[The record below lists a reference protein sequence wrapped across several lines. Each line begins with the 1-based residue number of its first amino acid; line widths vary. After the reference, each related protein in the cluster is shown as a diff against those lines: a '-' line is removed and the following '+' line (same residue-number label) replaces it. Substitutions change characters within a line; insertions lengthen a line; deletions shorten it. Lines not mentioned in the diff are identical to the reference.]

1 MQRSIWQSLLTAL
14 LLVSSAAGN
23 ALAQQGS
30 VSGVVNDSANAA
42 VTSAT
47 VELINLATSNV
58 RNTRVDN
65 SGKFTFTDVAP
76 GQYRVVVKAPGYNET
91 GRGITVEK
99 APLNETFE
107 LSVGNIKE
115 VVTVTAN
122 RGLTADQDTPLNIT
136 VETSQS
142 IDEKLPVSP
151 GEVLKETP
159 SLFVFNSNSPL
170 SSPNLR
176 GLQASRVLLVVDGE
190 RVNNSRTEIQ
200 TFGASL
206 GSYIDTFNIENVE
219 VVAGAGASLY
229 GTDSLTGTVNFTTK
243 EPARP
248 DKGWIVGGKFQG
260 LYSSNETG
268 RKGNVTFNVSN
279 TKAAFNYSG
288 TLYRFDNYHFG
299 DPGNGSDI
307 GLAAIKKQQDELKY
321 LSNSNTSRQDFEI
334 SDSFVKNFGL
344 GVPQNSTR
352 TTVQNSQNHG
362 ANGFWNLW
370 LHPADKHS
378 LRIKGQNNRLGYYGF
393 PVQAPA
399 YWHDLQW
406 SSFEKNDKYGTRY
419 TGVELNGVVRRIE
432 GGYFHQKL
440 VRPIDNITLLTQL
453 INPQTRQQVLDPK
466 SNAAQTARPVCIAG
480 LYLTPA
486 TATSDPCS
494 SVIQSGLQTVVR
506 PSALTFN
513 KQVVVTNGADAQA
526 TLETVRHNNLIVG
539 YQFWRDKSGDE
550 LNSAVYNTTPGTP
563 GGTVPKFSPFAGYTL
578 NTAIPVIAG
587 KGTADSYN
595 QENAFFL
602 ADNYDPTRWL
612 RIALTY
618 RFSHFTSK
626 VFRAPDFP
634 LAGGKAAIAGP
645 APAGID
651 LSGATPLAPVV
662 NGTGDVTFTRNANTG
677 SLALI
682 GKPLNGVTVFG
693 RVGNSLRIPALIETF
708 FFRVFN
714 QGTFAF
720 VFYPNANIKPE
731 RGVNVDTGVK
741 IARKYFRA
749 GLTYYN
755 NTYTNFIEQTAPIL
769 QAGGPGTVTDR
780 INQELKTNFGF
791 AFWVQRRNTGRA
803 RTQGLEGEFEVPFK
817 LRNAGTLTLSNN
829 FSAQH
834 GQDLT
839 PLYSQYCALD
849 RQAQYNSYA
858 GNQFFDFGT
867 RSAGPG
873 GANCPLTGTPASK
886 YSDVPF
892 ERIVPF
898 MTSTTLRYQ
907 EPKGRFFAELN
918 ARQRTRIHRLDP
930 DLQENFLR
938 FGYFTMRSLAGVTVY
953 AARSGY
959 SWYRENG
966 RFSLN
971 LALDNLSDKFY
982 AEPFQYTAARGRSVT
997 IGFTVES
1004 FNLLKVFK

>member
-1 MQRSIWQSLLTAL
+1 MRRMIWLSLRASTLLAL
-14 LLVSSAAGN
+14 CSVMAQAV
-23 ALAQQGS
+23 LAQHGG
-30 VSGVVNDSANAA
+30 VSGTVNDSANAA
-42 VTSAT
+42 VTTAT
-47 VELINLATSNV
+47 VELINLASNNI
-58 RNTRVDN
+58 RSARVDA
-65 SGKFTFTDVAP
+65 SGKFNFTEIAP
-76 GQYRVVVKAPGYNET
+76 GQYRLVVKAPGYNET

-99 APLNETFE
+99 APVNETFE
-107 LSVGNIKE
+107 LSVGNIKD

-122 RGLTADQDTPLNIT
+122 RGLTADADIPLNVT
-136 VETSQS
+136 VETAQG
-142 IDEKLPVSP
+142 IDEKLAVSP
-151 GEVLKETP
+151 GEILKDTP

-206 GSYIDTFNIENVE
+206 GSYIDTFNVENVE
-219 VVAGAGASLY
+219 VIAGAGSSLY

-248 DKGWIVGGKFQG
+248 DQGWILGGKFQG

-268 RKGNVTFNVSN
+268 RKGNVTVNLSN
-279 TKAAFNYSG
+279 PKFALNYSG

-299 DPGNGSDI
+299 DPGGGSDI

-334 SDSFVKNFGL
+334 SDSFVRNFGL
-344 GVPQNSTR
+344 GVPLNSTR
-352 TTVQNSQNHG
+352 TTVQNSLSHG

-378 LRIKGQNNRLGYYGF
+378 IRLKAQNNRLGYYGF
-393 PVQAPA
+393 PIQAPA

-406 SSFEKNDKYGTRY
+406 TSFEKNDKYGVRY
-419 TGVELNGVVRRIE
+419 NGIE
-432 GGYFHQKL
+432 FGGALKRLAGGYYRQKL
-440 VRPIDNITLLTQL
+440 VRPIDNITLVT
-453 INPQTRQQVLDPK
+453 PVTRPPCIRGLFE
-466 SNAAQTARPVCIAG
+466 SAANCTAANQAIF
-480 LYLTPA
+480 
-486 TATSDPCS
+486 
-494 SVIQSGLQTVVR
+494 QTVTR

-526 TLETVRHNNLIVG
+526 TFQLAPKNNLIVG

-550 LNSAVYNTTPGTP
+550 LNSSVYNTTPGTP
-563 GGTVPKFSPFAGYTL
+563 GRAVPVFSPFAGYTL

-595 QENAFFL
+595 QENAFFF
-602 ADNYDPTRWL
+602 ADEHDFTRWL
-612 RIALTY
+612 KVSLSY

-626 VFRAPDFP
+626 VFQAAGFP

-645 APAGID
+645 APDGID
-651 LSGATPLAPVV
+651 LGGATPIAPVV
-662 NGTGDVTFTRNANTG
+662 NGTGDVSFTNNAHTG

-682 GKPLNGVTVFG
+682 GRPLNGVTVFG
-693 RVGNSLRIPALIETF
+693 RVGNSVRIPALIETF

-720 VFYPNANIKPE
+720 VFYPNANIRPE

-741 IARKYFRA
+741 VTKRYFRA

-755 NTYTNFIEQTAPIL
+755 NTYTNFIEQSAPIL
-769 QAGGPGTVTDR
+769 QAGGAGSVTAR
-780 INQELKTNFGF
+780 INQELGTNFGF

-803 RTQGLEGEFEVPFK
+803 RSQGLEGEFEVPIS
-817 LRNAGTLTLSNN
+817 LGHVGSLNLSNN
-829 FSAQH
+829 MSWQH

-839 PLYSQYCALD
+839 PTYAQRCALD
-849 RQAQYNSYA
+849 RQAQYNSYV
-858 GNQFFDFGT
+858 GNSFFDFGT
-867 RSAGPG
+867 KSASTG
-873 GANCPLTGTPASK
+873 GAACALTGVPASV

-898 MTSTTLRYQ
+898 MASTTLRYQ
-907 EPKGRFFAELN
+907 EPKGRLFAEMN
-918 ARQRTRIHRLDP
+918 VRQRTRIHRLDP

-938 FGYFTMRSLAGVTVY
+938 FGYFTMRSLAGVTTY
-953 AARSGY
+953 SARGGY

-966 RFSLN
+966 RLALN

-982 AEPFQYTAARGRSVT
+982 AEPFQYTAARGRSLS

-1004 FNLLKVFK
+1004 FNLLKVFGK